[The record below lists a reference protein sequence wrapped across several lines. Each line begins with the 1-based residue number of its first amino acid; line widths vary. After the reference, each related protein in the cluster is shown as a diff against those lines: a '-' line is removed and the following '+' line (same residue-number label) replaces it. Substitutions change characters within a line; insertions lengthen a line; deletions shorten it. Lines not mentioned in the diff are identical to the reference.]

1 MQFFSKFADKAKK
14 DPLVP
19 VGCAATLACLFGG
32 LYAFSKGKAALS
44 QKLMRAR
51 VVAQSATILVL
62 GIGTFLATKFNVE
75 TDKRPP
81 GMTMIEYQLLQ
92 QEKEKEAK

>member
-62 GIGTFLATKFNVE
+62 GIGASLVIVKGTNEQVLFSPPSSTLATTRTN
-75 TDKRPP
+75 DQPACR
-81 GMTMIEYQLLQ
+81 
-92 QEKEKEAK
+92 